1 MECFIGESIA
11 LYNPFQRRF
20 IQMQHHG
27 DIGILCDTSVSPENL
42 EPWRCWERFTIIDAG
57 NARIA
62 LYSWTFRRFVRVL
75 PDGKVDGKAGVIGI
89 DALPPESVWSAERF
103 SMISVENNLYMFCNP
118 ASNRFLSLRD
128 SKVVG
133 CHGPSDTDRPS
144 AQFQVVMHLDPLP
157 SLMKKLCG
165 RSVALYNPFHQRFI
179 KMQHNG
185 DIGVSDKASINPDTL
200 EAWRVGERFIVTDT
214 GNSKIAL
221 YNSTFRRFVRVLHDG
236 TVDGKGGVLA
246 MNELPPESVWGA
258 ERFSIISTEHN
269 LYLFCNPASNRFLSL
284 RDSKV
289 VGCHGPS
296 ENWQCV
302 LFNIVVCQD
311 PSPNLMKRFC
321 GQIFALYN
329 PFHQRFI
336 KMQHNGDIGVSDKAS
351 INPDTLEAWRV
362 GERFIVTDTGN
373 SKIALYN
380 STFRRFVRVL
390 HDGTVDGKGGVLAMN
405 ELPRES
411 LWFGER
417 FLGFHVEN
425 DLYMFCNPA
434 SNRFLSLRD
443 SKVVGCHGLSD
454 TDRPSAQFQVIFQLL
469 PDAVSAITKEEVV
482 STGACDNEI
491 VASETMGVKAP
502 RSSIDPMLAANRI
515 IPTAFLCP
523 ITHELMR
530 DPVILVDGHTY
541 ERRAIVDWLDLGKVT
556 SPVTNEQLQNAVLI
570 PNYALRS
577 AISLF
582 LNS

>member
-1 MECFIGESIA
+1 
-11 LYNPFQRRF
+11 
-20 IQMQHHG
+20 MQHHG

-246 MNELPPESVWGA
+246 MNELPPES
-258 ERFSIISTEHN
+258 
-269 LYLFCNPASNRFLSL
+269 
-284 RDSKV
+284 
-289 VGCHGPS
+289 
-296 ENWQCV
+296 
-302 LFNIVVCQD
+302 
-311 PSPNLMKRFC
+311 
-321 GQIFALYN
+321 
-329 PFHQRFI
+329 
-336 KMQHNGDIGVSDKAS
+336 
-351 INPDTLEAWRV
+351 
-362 GERFIVTDTGN
+362 
-373 SKIALYN
+373 
-380 STFRRFVRVL
+380 
-390 HDGTVDGKGGVLAMN
+390 
-405 ELPRES
+405 

-469 PDAVSAITKEEVV
+469 PDPTSATTKEEVV

-556 SPVTNEQLQNAVLI
+556 SPVTNEQLQNAILI